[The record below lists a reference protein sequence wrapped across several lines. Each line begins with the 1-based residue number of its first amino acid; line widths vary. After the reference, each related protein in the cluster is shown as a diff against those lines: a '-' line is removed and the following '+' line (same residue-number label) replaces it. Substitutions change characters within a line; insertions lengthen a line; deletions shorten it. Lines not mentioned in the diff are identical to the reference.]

1 GGGFAAASGA
11 AGRRRGGPGGDGKS
25 SLDHCSLVR
34 YSPTGALIAAAGGPG
49 GRHVYIFSTLT
60 KRQLAVL
67 AGHYEAVLDVAWSD
81 DGAYLATAGEGAV
94 FTWAMDGFCKVQE
107 NTSKLYLNDAIACT
121 PEFHTLVVGDTTQ
134 GLRIMDTSRTTGQ
147 SGPAVAPEPDAAPD
161 APGGESGASTGG
173 AAAAATTPST
183 PGKHNPSSGVSGG
196 GAGANAFPSG
206 GGGDAFR
213 VPGRASLVPIGT
225 EPAGAATH
233 RGGKVMRLQ
242 SSRGDPLSGGGAGG
256 GGSSSLAV
264 SELKL
269 RNSYS
274 SIIQPFRGGLTIAR
288 CSAAPGIGPG
298 YAMILGTGVLG
309 RVRMCPLRPRNN
321 EDVYEY
327 YLHAADVTQVVA
339 HRDGRLVFTT
349 DSSGCWMMHV
359 LMPPGT
365 PASWGSAATAPVA
378 AAATAATPA
387 VSSAAA
393 VSPMP
398 GVVAS
403 TGPLSPTRATS
414 PARQSVPGGF
424 GSGATNRSASGLG
437 LASQLGTHIEMTAA
451 AHRLMQLIV
460 SLGGL
465 AGGRQATAAASAS
478 TDVSVSGGTPVAA
491 QLIVSVRAV
500 DLQNLKESQRELK
513 DRLAKAATEA
523 EYKMYEREQ
532 GVRRE
537 FEGEV
542 SRLRHEV
549 EVLRADLE
557 YTRTTASD
565 ESNAAARLKAAMTRD
580 FERALRE
587 QQDMFER
594 KLAAEISRTDA
605 AEREMHRL
613 RAKFGRKLWQLDEQ
627 QGSIVRDAAEKQS
640 ELEEVIESTKMEAQK
655 AIAAAHIQ
663 TEQELRIDGELNEEE
678 LQRAADA
685 AQKQL
690 EERDESY
697 MKLLAKHTLQSG
709 LNAKT
714 TQENERL
721 RAEAEALR
729 KENTRL
735 AEQVMALSEE
745 LEAMQNAWA
754 DRDAR
759 QRHQDAEMK
768 DLAFQWQQSQLF
780 STLATSRIKELNNEL
795 EPIKAGRTEAL
806 AHVAQMES
814 VAQRQLERQA
824 KVVSENASLQSRLD
838 AAYEELKNVKGEMLE
853 REAYFKN
860 FTTQLFR
867 TIQDVP
873 HMHWPKLFG
882 RLIDDYHKGRDKA
895 SWTRY
900 LTADHGSNAHPP
912 IDENS
917 RAGSAASD
925 APSTSAEYNEKIAE
939 LHSQLM
945 HTERMLSL
953 LTETKDKADKARRAV
968 VSKLMADNLMAVQEL
983 NDVKRDL
990 KAARELA
997 EKRAIELAD
1006 LRMSLAVAGAVP
1018 SQVSSHSSSATTAS
1032 SAGGDN
1038 LPQGP
1043 AGRAMARL
1051 PSRFSDP
1058 TRNIAAASAGGGG
1071 GGGGGAAGAATR
1083 ADGTVNVG
1091 AFSSIPEHSI
1101 APPQP
1106 AMVVTGDMPQG
1117 GWWLGDNSPFELP
1130 SSLDHLASSTLRQR
1144 SVNSSYDGS
1153 STAGA
1158 AERPGTGGLLG
1169 RRPATSASTGAGG
1182 GRMFGPARNALT
1194 PPTPHA
1200 LLPGRSRPDTSSSGS
1215 LVAAAVSGAALQAFK
1230 IQQQQATQQQQHQE
1244 SMRPISPA
1252 DGSGGGAAAATA
1264 SAGPVLQRAASPP
1277 QAPPPRPEGQPRA
1290 TSAGPTSSS
1299 AVAAAAAT
1307 VGGGLFQNHPNSRT
1321 RVRST
1326 SAVPT
1331 LSLGSSPYG
1340 SGANLL
1346 PPGVTMPFLQ
1356 GQVRPNTTSKV
1367 TTMGAG
1373 FRSFV
1378 PTQGSNGA
1386 GSRNGTGGR

>member
-1 GGGFAAASGA
+1 
-11 AGRRRGGPGGDGKS
+11 
-25 SLDHCSLVR
+25 
-34 YSPTGALIAAAGGPG
+34 
-49 GRHVYIFSTLT
+49 
-60 KRQLAVL
+60 
-67 AGHYEAVLDVAWSD
+67 
-81 DGAYLATAGEGAV
+81 
-94 FTWAMDGFCKVQE
+94 
-107 NTSKLYLNDAIACT
+107 
-121 PEFHTLVVGDTTQ
+121 
-134 GLRIMDTSRTTGQ
+134 
-147 SGPAVAPEPDAAPD
+147 
-161 APGGESGASTGG
+161 
-173 AAAAATTPST
+173 
-183 PGKHNPSSGVSGG
+183 
-196 GAGANAFPSG
+196 
-206 GGGDAFR
+206 FR
-213 VPGRASLVPIGT
+213 VPGRASLVPIGA
-225 EPAGAATH
+225 EPGGQAATTH

-242 SSRGDPLSGGGAGG
+242 SSRGDPMSGGGAGSG
-256 GGSSSLAV
+256 GGSSLAV

-269 RNSYS
+269 RNTYS

-321 EDVYEY
+321 EDVDEY

-359 LMPPGT
+359 LMPPGA
-365 PASWGSAATAPVA
+365 PASWGPAAVA
-378 AAATAATPA
+378 AASGGGTSGPA
-387 VSSAAA
+387 GGSAAP

-403 TGPLSPTRATS
+403 TGPLSPTRNTS
-414 PARQSVPGGF
+414 PTRQSVPGGF
-424 GSGATNRSASGLG
+424 GVVNRSASGLG
-437 LASQLGTHIEMTAA
+437 LAAQIGTHVEMTAA
-451 AHRLMQLIV
+451 AHRLLQLV
-460 SLGGL
+460 VVMGGL
-465 AGGRQATAAASAS
+465 AGGRHATAAAAAS
-478 TDVSVSGGTPVAA
+478 TDVSVSGGAPVVA

-640 ELEEVIESTKMEAQK
+640 ELEMVIESTKMEAQK

-690 EERDESY
+690 EEKDESY

-824 KVVSENASLQSRLD
+824 KVVSDNASLQSRLD
-838 AAYEELKNVKGEMLE
+838 GAYEELKKVKGEMQE

-873 HMHWPKLFG
+873 HMYWPKLFG

-900 LTADHGSNAHPP
+900 LTADHGPNAHPP
-912 IDENS
+912 PDDNA
-917 RAGSAASD
+917 RAGNAASD
-925 APSTSAEYNEKIAE
+925 AASTSAEYNEKIAE
-939 LHSQLM
+939 LHAQLM

-953 LTETKDKADKARRAV
+953 LTETKGKADMARRAV

-1006 LRMSLAVAGAVP
+1006 LRMSLAVAGAVS
-1018 SQVSSHSSSATTAS
+1018 SQ
-1032 SAGGDN
+1032 
-1038 LPQGP
+1038 
-1043 AGRAMARL
+1043 
-1051 PSRFSDP
+1051 
-1058 TRNIAAASAGGGG
+1058 
-1071 GGGGGAAGAATR
+1071 
-1083 ADGTVNVG
+1083 
-1091 AFSSIPEHSI
+1091 
-1101 APPQP
+1101 
-1106 AMVVTGDMPQG
+1106 
-1117 GWWLGDNSPFELP
+1117 
-1130 SSLDHLASSTLRQR
+1130 
-1144 SVNSSYDGS
+1144 
-1153 STAGA
+1153 
-1158 AERPGTGGLLG
+1158 
-1169 RRPATSASTGAGG
+1169 
-1182 GRMFGPARNALT
+1182 
-1194 PPTPHA
+1194 
-1200 LLPGRSRPDTSSSGS
+1200 
-1215 LVAAAVSGAALQAFK
+1215 
-1230 IQQQQATQQQQHQE
+1230 
-1244 SMRPISPA
+1244 
-1252 DGSGGGAAAATA
+1252 
-1264 SAGPVLQRAASPP
+1264 
-1277 QAPPPRPEGQPRA
+1277 
-1290 TSAGPTSSS
+1290 
-1299 AVAAAAAT
+1299 
-1307 VGGGLFQNHPNSRT
+1307 
-1321 RVRST
+1321 
-1326 SAVPT
+1326 
-1331 LSLGSSPYG
+1331 
-1340 SGANLL
+1340 
-1346 PPGVTMPFLQ
+1346 
-1356 GQVRPNTTSKV
+1356 
-1367 TTMGAG
+1367 
-1373 FRSFV
+1373 
-1378 PTQGSNGA
+1378 
-1386 GSRNGTGGR
+1386 